1 VKASFEKS
9 NVKVVVTDD
18 EALMRGIVLNA
29 LGAGGYRDI
38 KPAANFEQLEQIVD
52 GTFPD
57 LLVVSGEMADGDAL
71 AFVRRLRMHR
81 IGRNP
86 FVPVI
91 MTAWNAEQSFV
102 RKIVDAGADVL
113 VMKPFAAAQLY
124 TKIEFLCSDRPPF
137 VVTSSYLGPD
147 RRKASRG
154 DDFPSFNVPNT
165 LTDRLNGERFDR
177 EELLFRISS
186 AFAAM
191 MRQRRIFQE
200 QDIRRS
206 FTAMADAARERRP
219 ASMLKGEIGSMI
231 QLAKRYVDEGASADR
246 QDGER
251 SVDALV
257 EILRNVVD
265 ADDRVSLQDCDA
277 VERLFRKIG
286 IAVPSA
292 IERAVLCDNVGL
304 TAAR

>member
-1 VKASFEKS
+1 LKASFEKS
-9 NVKVVVTDD
+9 NVKVVVADD

-57 LLVVSGEMADGDAL
+57 LLVVSSEMADGDAL
-71 AFVRRLRMHR
+71 DFVRRLRMHR

-102 RKIVDAGADVL
+102 RKVVDCGADVL

-124 TKIEFLCSDRPPF
+124 TKIDFLCLDRAPF

-177 EELLFRISS
+177 EELLFRITNVFS
-186 AFAAM
+186 AM

-200 QDIRRS
+200 QDIQRY
-206 FTAMADAARERRP
+206 FVVMAEAARDGRP
-219 ASMLKGEIGSMI
+219 AGALKGEIGSMI

-246 QDGER
+246 RDGER
-251 SVDALV
+251 CV
-257 EILRNVVD
+257 ESLADILRSVVD

-277 VERLFRKIG
+277 VERLLRRIG
-286 IAVPSA
+286 VAVPSA
-292 IERAVLCDNVGL
+292 IEKAVLCDNVGL
-304 TAAR
+304 TAAH

>member
-1 VKASFEKS
+1 
-9 NVKVVVTDD
+9 
-18 EALMRGIVLNA
+18 
-29 LGAGGYRDI
+29 
-38 KPAANFEQLEQIVD
+38 
-52 GTFPD
+52 
-57 LLVVSGEMADGDAL
+57 
-71 AFVRRLRMHR
+71 
-81 IGRNP
+81 
-86 FVPVI
+86 
-91 MTAWNAEQSFV
+91 
-102 RKIVDAGADVL
+102 
-113 VMKPFAAAQLY
+113 MKPFAAAQLY

-286 IAVPSA
+286 VAVPSA
-292 IERAVLCDNVGL
+292 IEKAVLCDNAGL
-304 TAAR
+304 TAAH